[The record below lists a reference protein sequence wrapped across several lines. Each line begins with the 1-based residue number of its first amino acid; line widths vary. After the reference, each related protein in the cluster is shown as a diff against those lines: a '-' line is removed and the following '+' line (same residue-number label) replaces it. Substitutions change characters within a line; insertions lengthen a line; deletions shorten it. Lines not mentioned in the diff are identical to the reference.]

1 MMIVQM
7 SRHHL
12 YVTTDSFS
20 PLLTYAGITAH
31 WVDSSFHLHDCLLGF
46 EPLEGS
52 HTGENL
58 AQYVMETLNRF
69 DLTKK
74 LFCITADN
82 ATNNKT
88 LSRAVARSL
97 EEDEGI
103 VFDAEGSL
111 IPCLAHV
118 INLAVQDFLQGLRVL
133 SDDANSTDDSNAD
146 DEDEDSEGELTALAD
161 QDFAWTM
168 TKLREICKVCY
179 PSMIQ

>member
-1 MMIVQM
+1 M
-7 SRHHL
+7 
-12 YVTTDSFS
+12 YVTTDHFSPS

-31 WVDSSFHLHDCLLGF
+31 WVDSSFRLHDCLLGF

-58 AQYVMETLNRF
+58 AQYVIETLNRF

-82 ATNNKT
+82 ASNNKT

-97 EEDEGI
+97 QEDEGI

-111 IPCLAHV
+111 IPCLSHV

-133 SDDANSTDDSNAD
+133 SDDANCTDDSDSD
-146 DEDEDSEGELTALAD
+146 DEGELRALAD
-161 QDFAWTM
+161 QDFARTM
-168 TKLREICKVCY
+168 TKLREICKVRY
-179 PSMIQ
+179 SMIQIR